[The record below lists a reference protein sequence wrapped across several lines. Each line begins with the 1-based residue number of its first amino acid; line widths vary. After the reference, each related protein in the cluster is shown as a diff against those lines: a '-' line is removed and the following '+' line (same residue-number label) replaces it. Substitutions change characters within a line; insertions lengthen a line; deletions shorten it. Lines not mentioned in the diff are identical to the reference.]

1 MEQHEW
7 VSAQDVV
14 QDYQGCGGGWSS
26 SCVNAVQVNAVAVV
40 MSIVGVGGGVA
51 GGKEKEE
58 QMWESAHPPVEEREG
73 DGCGLKERD

>member
-1 MEQHEW
+1 MN
-7 VSAQDVV
+7 
-14 QDYQGCGGGWSS
+14 G
-26 SCVNAVQVNAVAVV
+26 VAVV

-73 DGCGLKERD
+73 DGCGLKERDWVIESD